1 MWRRSLLTALI
12 CLTTLGSLVSC
23 SQNRQDTKEEVK
35 IVATFLPVYLFTR
48 GVTGDIPVE
57 ILITP
62 NKEVHD
68 YQATPGNA
76 RTVAEA
82 NILVKN
88 GLGIEEFL
96 EKLIGGNSQ
105 LTQIDASEGIEP
117 IVEEEDEEK
126 GEHAHHHEEEDEEQG
141 EHAHHHHHEEG
152 DPHVWLD
159 PVLAQKQVTNIRD
172 GLIAANPANEE
183 TYRTNG
189 DAYIAQLQELD
200 REFAAKLAPVKGCK
214 FMVFHDAFAY
224 LAQRYGLEQI
234 AILGTPEDNMTP
246 ADIQKVLN
254 LANSNQVKV
263 FLAEPGVEDKRLE
276 QIAKESGLP
285 VETLDPLESGETD
298 PQYYFRVMKQN
309 LASLEKAC
317 K

>member
-1 MWRRSLLTALI
+1 MWRRSLLTALT
-12 CLTTLGSLVSC
+12 CLATLGSLVSC

-35 IVATFLPVYLFTR
+35 IVATFLPIYLFTR

-76 RTVAEA
+76 RTLAEA

-88 GLGIEEFL
+88 GLGIEAFL

-117 IVEEEDEEK
+117 IS
-126 GEHAHHHEEEDEEQG
+126 EEEDEEQG
-141 EHAHHHHHEEG
+141 EHEHHHEEG

-159 PVLAQKQVTNIRD
+159 PVLAQKQVANIRN
-172 GLIAANPANEE
+172 GLIAADPANEE

-200 REFAAKLAPVKGCK
+200 REFAAKLVPVKGCK
-214 FMVFHDAFAY
+214 FMVFHDAFVY

-254 LANSNQVKV
+254 LANNNQVKV

>member
-1 MWRRSLLTALI
+1 MLRRSLLTALT
-12 CLTTLGSLVSC
+12 CLATISTLGSLVSC
-23 SQNRQDTKEEVK
+23 SQNRQDAK

-62 NKEVHD
+62 GGEVHD

-76 RTVAEA
+76 RTLAEGS
-82 NILVKN
+82 ILIKN
-88 GLGIEEFL
+88 GLGIEAFL

-105 LTQIDASEGIEP
+105 LKQIDASEGIEP
-117 IVEEEDEEK
+117 ISEEEDEEHK
-126 GEHAHHHEEEDEEQG
+126 
-141 EHAHHHHHEEG
+141 EG

-159 PVLAQKQVTNIRD
+159 PVLAQKQVANIRD
-172 GLIAANPANEE
+172 GLIAADPANKE
-183 TYRTNG
+183 TYGRNG

-214 FMVFHDAFAY
+214 FMVFHDAFVY

-234 AILGTPEDNMTP
+234 AILGTPEDNITP
-246 ADIQKVLN
+246 RHIQEVLM
-254 LANSNQVKV
+254 LAKANQVKV
-263 FLAEPGVEDKRLE
+263 LLVELGVEDKRLE

-285 VETLDPLESGETD
+285 LETLDSLESGETD